1 MEEERITFALQ
12 PFCQEEIQKLQ
23 PQNRGEVEGK
33 LWKSRLRLVNKI
45 ISFRACV

>member
-23 PQNRGEVEGK
+23 PQNRGEVEENCGK
-33 LWKSRLRLVNKI
+33 AV
-45 ISFRACV
+45 CV